1 MLLSIIVPT
10 LNEELAIEKTVKQ
23 IHDNLTAYEY
33 ELIVADSESDDRT
46 AEIARKYAKVI
57 ITKKHHT
64 IGWNRNQGAAIAKGD
79 FLIFID
85 ADVFVPDPNH
95 FFKVVLDDFAADPN
109 LVGITTQLK
118 VFPEDATWLDNIV
131 FGLTN
136 LRHRRRNNVT
146 HKGSA
151 SGEIE
156 MIRRTA
162 FEQLH
167 GFKEDLAAAEDE
179 DMFVRLASIG
189 RTFMEWQLSVYHTGR
204 RAHQIGWPRLWLQWF
219 LNNFYVKHFKRSYSS
234 EWKQIR

>member
-1 MLLSIIVPT
+1 MLLSIVVPT
-10 LNEELAIEKTVKQ
+10 LNEELAIEKTLKQ
-23 IHDNLTAYEY
+23 IHDNLTAYPY

-46 AEIARKYAKVI
+46 AEIARAYARVI
-57 ITKKHHT
+57 ITKRHHT
-64 IGWNRNQGAAIAKGD
+64 IGWNRNQGAAAARGD

-95 FFKVVLDDFAADPN
+95 FFKIVVDDFAADPN
-109 LVGITTQLK
+109 LVGVTTQLN

-136 LRHRRRNNVT
+136 LRHRRRNNTRHV
-146 HKGSA
+146 GSA

-156 MIRRTA
+156 MIRRDA
-162 FEQLH
+162 FEKLH
-167 GFKEDLAAAEDE
+167 GFQENLAAAEDE
-179 DMFVRLASIG
+179 DMFVRLATIG
-189 RTFMEWQLSVYHTGR
+189 RTLMEWRLTVYHTGR

-219 LNNFYVKHFKRSYSS
+219 LNNFYVKHFHRSYSS

>member
-1 MLLSIIVPT
+1 MLFSIVIPT
-10 LNEELAIEKTVKQ
+10 LNEELAIETTVKQ
-23 IHDNLTAYEY
+23 IRDNFTAYDY
-33 ELIVADSESDDRT
+33 ELIVADSESEDRT
-46 AEIARKYAKVI
+46 AEIARKYAKVV
-57 ITKKHHT
+57 ITKRKHT
-64 IGWNRNQGAAIAKGD
+64 IGWNRNQGAAVAQGD
-79 FLIFID
+79 YLIFID

-95 FFKVVLDDFAADPN
+95 FFKIVAEDFAADPN
-109 LVGITTQLK
+109 LVGITTQLN
-118 VFPEDATWLDNIV
+118 VFPKDATWLDNIV

-162 FEQLH
+162 FEQLR
-167 GFKEDLAAAEDE
+167 GFNETLAAAEDE
-179 DMFVRLASIG
+179 DMFVRLAGIG
-189 RTFMEWQLSVYHTGR
+189 RTFMEWHLTVYHTGR
-204 RAHQIGWPRLWLQWF
+204 RAHEIGWPSLWLQWF